1 MIFEYKK
8 KKKTLKVIAFFIEK
22 WEEIEPWHL
31 DIWIASW
38 INLFLRNT
46 NFCQFWTHSGGHK
59 VGSKMKILSISCD
72 HKHLSISK
80 FVTLILDIHENHLL
94 PAFKPNLTFITGVVA
109 PKSPQNG
116 PNLIQN
122 VKRSTLSVKS
132 TTRNTHKLKLRDPKA
147 MGGWPYYRLFENFCC
162 PFGTAPEWNLS
173 PIFQIKLK
181 RTRNLQGLASFWIM
195 SVFK

>member
-46 NFCQFWTHSGGHK
+46 DFCQFWTHSGGHK
-59 VGSKMKILSISCD
+59 LSICWD

-94 PAFKPNLTFITGVVA
+94 PAFKPNLTFITGVIA

-122 VKRSTLSVKS
+122 VKRSTLSVTS

-147 MGGWPYYRLFENFCC
+147 MSGWPYYRLFENFCC